1 MCMSALVFVSHAC
14 RLSSALFK
22 RQSVLRNPRN
32 QFAARSQIQPL
43 PSWVARREP
52 TTKGCTSWTHHER
65 GLQCHGPALR
75 PARLGSSQA
84 DLRSQGAWA
93 ASTGRSCTRK
103 YFSCLRVHADDYTAC
118 MFTRPCLVSTIHRG
132 AGGAGKDCICS
143 VRTRLCAKCDM
154 SWSKPISNSM
164 LRCSR
169 VKACVETCTCL
180 CIWHTFRALP
190 IARRPP
196 AMSLIRVGW
205 NSRSSGPLE
214 LKFARK

>member
-1 MCMSALVFVSHAC
+1 MCLMPAGCLAHCSNASRCCGTPAISLQLD
-14 RLSSALFK
+14 R
-22 RQSVLRNPRN
+22 RYNPYPRG
-32 QFAARSQIQPL
+32 
-43 PSWVARREP
+43 
-52 TTKGCTSWTHHER
+52 TKGCTSCTHHER

-154 SWSKPISNSM
+154 S
-164 LRCSR
+164 
-169 VKACVETCTCL
+169 
-180 CIWHTFRALP
+180 
-190 IARRPP
+190 
-196 AMSLIRVGW
+196 
-205 NSRSSGPLE
+205 
-214 LKFARK
+214 